1 MSLFPYTIKAELAG
15 TRVSMTFLV
24 LFDFVTQPVRVWI
37 GGEGKLVANDG
48 TVWDGLGR
56 IGALT
61 GVEQAVNGEAP
72 EMTFTLSG
80 VDPQMISLARD
91 EFDTECKG
99 RLVYVLVQFF
109 GVDDPDDPDNQRPL
123 DAPYPVA
130 AARALTPEFTFAE
143 DDARSITI
151 RCESLFS
158 LRSRPRFA
166 MYTDADQ
173 QQRFPGDLGFSFVS
187 SLMNKVVTWP
197 DY

>member
-1 MSLFPYTIKAELAG
+1 MSLFPDTIAAELAG
-15 TRVSMTFLV
+15 TRVAMTFLV

-37 GGEGKLVANDG
+37 GGEGKLVTNDG
-48 TVWDGLGR
+48 AVWDGLGR
-56 IGALT
+56 IGALS

-91 EFDTECKG
+91 EFDTECRG
-99 RLVYVLVQFF
+99 RLISVLVQFF

-123 DAPYPVA
+123 DLPYPIA
-130 AARALTPEFTFAE
+130 SARALTPEFTFGE
-143 DDARSITI
+143 NDARSITI

-173 QQRFPGDLGFSFVS
+173 QQRFAGDLGFAFVS